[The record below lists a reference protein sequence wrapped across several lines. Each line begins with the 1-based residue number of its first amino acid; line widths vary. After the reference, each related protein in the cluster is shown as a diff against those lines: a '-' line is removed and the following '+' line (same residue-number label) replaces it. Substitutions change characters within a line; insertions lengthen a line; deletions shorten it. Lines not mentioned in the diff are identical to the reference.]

1 MKYILDKLSDW
12 WNFWGEL
19 VKIGIGSIVIYIV
32 MSVICLLVFNYFTVS
47 EYSYC
52 ETINASYYR
61 ASRYATPVCMKEDGT
76 LTPIKS
82 ETPRD

>member
-1 MKYILDKLSDW
+1 
-12 WNFWGEL
+12 
-19 VKIGIGSIVIYIV
+19 

-61 ASRYATPVCMKEDGT
+61 ASRYATLVCMKEDGT
-76 LTPIKS
+76 LTPIKF
-82 ETPRD
+82 ETARD